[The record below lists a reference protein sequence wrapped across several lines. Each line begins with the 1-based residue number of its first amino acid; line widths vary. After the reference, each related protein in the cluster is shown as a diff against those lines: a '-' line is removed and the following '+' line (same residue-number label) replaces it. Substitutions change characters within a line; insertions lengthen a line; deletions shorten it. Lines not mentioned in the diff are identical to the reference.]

1 MPQHEAVFR
10 FTSEHA
16 ENIYRSLLP
25 ELEDEVNPRSAVTC
39 RLEGSNT
46 LILTVTAQ
54 DTSSLRAALNMYL
67 RLVNVADE
75 VTGIAE
81 KPAE

>member
-10 FTSEHA
+10 FTTNHA
-16 ENIYRSLLP
+16 ERIYRSLLP
-25 ELEDEVNPRSAVTC
+25 ELEDEVNPRSVVSC
-39 RLEGSNT
+39 RLEGSDM
-46 LILTVTAQ
+46 LVLTITAQ

-75 VTGIAE
+75 VQVLAE
-81 KPAE
+81 KS

>member
-10 FTSEHA
+10 FRTEHA
-16 ENIYRSLLP
+16 GRIYQSLLP
-25 ELEDEVNPRSAVTC
+25 ELADEVNPRSVVAC
-39 RLEGSNT
+39 RLEGADT
-46 LILTVTAQ
+46 LVLTVTAQ

-75 VTGIAE
+75 VTGLVE
-81 KPAE
+81 KS

>member
-10 FTSEHA
+10 FTTGHA
-16 ENIYRSLLP
+16 ETIYRSILP
-25 ELEDEVNPRSAVTC
+25 ELNDEVNPRSVITC
-39 RLEGSNT
+39 RLEGSDT
-46 LILTVTAQ
+46 LVLTITAQ

-75 VTGIAE
+75 VTDLAE
-81 KPAE
+81 KP

>member
-10 FTSEHA
+10 FRTEHA
-16 ENIYRSLLP
+16 AAIWQSILP
-25 ELEDEVNPRSAVTC
+25 ELADEVNPRSAVTC
-39 RLEGSNT
+39 RMEGSDT
-46 LILTVTAQ
+46 LVLTVAAH

-75 VTGIAE
+75 VTVLAG
-81 KPAE
+81 KP